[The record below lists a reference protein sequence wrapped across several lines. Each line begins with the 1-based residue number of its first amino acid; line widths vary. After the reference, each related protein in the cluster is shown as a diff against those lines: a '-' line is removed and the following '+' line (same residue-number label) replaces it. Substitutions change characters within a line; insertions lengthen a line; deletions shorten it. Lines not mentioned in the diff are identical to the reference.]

1 MRVSYIDRIKGYL
14 RFMKPEIR
22 SEWRDRNKFIFNDK
36 FRPIQKNRMNLFW
49 TETFE
54 GGEVT
59 EHESLEDYL
68 SVIIVEYMLK
78 NMD

>member
-1 MRVSYIDRIKGYL
+1 MQVSYIDRIKGYL

-22 SEWRDRNKFIFNDK
+22 AEWRDRNKFIFNDK

-54 GGEVT
+54 GGSNRT
-59 EHESLEDYL
+59 RKFRRLF
-68 SVIIVEYMLK
+68 IC
-78 NMD
+78 NNR